1 MSAQFGFL
9 RIAEL
14 RRLLQDEEKCNAII
28 RYSEKFQSLKSAIEN
43 ILVSNHR
50 LAKASLFHK
59 PAFRDTKRLLAM
71 KYKELEKLMGNIRAK
86 LSYLG
91 KLKLI
96 FNISNIFSN
105 YVLATLAYILLNTV
119 KIFLFYVVNFTD
131 EKYTGLLHMVQLSLV
146 KNILSV
152 EQESEALLQRFVDGE
167 TPVGDFLEGFLHL
180 RKLYHVRQVLRDV
193 TRDMV
198 IARRTPGSPAGV
210 GTTGDPRR
218 FVPPPAGP
226 LSHPRCDR
234 FCSLAP
240 VLVLPAIGRSLA
252 PPPSGA
258 LGRREAPPRG
268 QGGSYWVHH
277 HHHHH
282 HLHHHQHHLLQQ
294 HQQRLRCSRRGR
306 KPARLQKPQTPPGRR
321 GPGLD

>member
-9 RIAEL
+9 RITEL

-28 RYSEKFQSLKSAIEN
+28 RYSEKFQSLKSAIDN

-86 LSYLG
+86 LSYL
-91 KLKLI
+91 
-96 FNISNIFSN
+96 
-105 YVLATLAYILLNTV
+105 
-119 KIFLFYVVNFTD
+119 D

-146 KNILSV
+146 KKILSV
-152 EQESEALLQRFVDGE
+152 EQESEALLQRFVDGG

-180 RKLYHVRQVLRDV
+180 RKLYHVRQVLRNV

-218 FVPPPAGP
+218 FVPSPAGP

-234 FCSLAP
+234 FRSLAP

-252 PPPSGA
+252 PLHLVHPPSGA

-277 HHHHH
+277 HHHH
-282 HLHHHQHHLLQQ
+282 LHHHQHHLLQQ
-294 HQQRLRCSRRGR
+294 QQQRLRCSRRGR

-321 GPGLD
+321 GPGPD